1 MQNIIQLLP
10 DSVANQI
17 AAGEVV
23 TGPASVVKEL
33 VENAIDAGATAVSIV
48 LKDAGRTLIQVIDN
62 GCGMS
67 EVDARM
73 AFERHAT
80 SKLRS
85 ADDLFALHTFGF
97 RGEALPS
104 IVAVAEVEVKTR
116 TADEETGTRLVYS
129 ASTVQAQE
137 AVSCPVGTSI
147 AVKNLFFNLPARR
160 KFLGSDPVEFR
171 KIEAELRRV
180 ALCHP
185 DVAVMLMHN
194 NDRKYDLPASSYKQR
209 IVKMFDG
216 AKGVKQLVDLSVETS
231 AVKVSGYVSSP
242 DTTVKTKDRNQQY
255 LFVNGRYFESSRLR
269 SAVLLAY
276 DQLTPDAYP
285 SFFIYLQVPPDA
297 LDINIHP
304 QKIQV
309 KFENEQLIWQVINSA
324 VREAIGK
331 FALSPL
337 INFERDNALQIPS
350 MPRDQPIAS
359 PRLDIDQ
366 SYNPFHTGGYERA
379 APVPH
384 GWQGLYGGVDIS
396 DHPFLRGDASLDAEG
411 ESVIIPSRINHEVD
425 TPSLVPTPDAVQ
437 PDRLFQLAAKYIVAP
452 CATGLLL
459 VDQAR
464 AHRRVLY
471 EELLQSIDGSLPAQ
485 QELFPQVVQLS
496 PADHALLLDL
506 APDLQNMGLELRDF
520 GHHSIVVQA
529 TPALAGG
536 KDPKALVDELLEL
549 LHAEEKSWRDNQR
562 HVLAASLA
570 SGMAIGAGRQL
581 APEEQATLVR
591 RLLACRTPHTC
602 PEGKPTMCVWGTEEV
617 DRRFLK

>member
-33 VENAIDAGATAVSIV
+33 VENAIDAGATTVSIV
-48 LKDAGRTLIQVIDN
+48 LKDAGRTLLQVIDN

-85 ADDLFALHTFGF
+85 ASDLFALHTFGF

-116 TADEETGTRLVYS
+116 TADDETGTRLVYS
-129 ASTVQAQE
+129 ASMVQTQE

-160 KFLGSDPVEFR
+160 KFLGSDITEFR
-171 KIEAELRRV
+171 KIEAELRR
-180 ALCHP
+180 ASLCHP
-185 DVAVMLMHN
+185 NVAVMLMHN
-194 NDRKYDLPASSYKQR
+194 GDRKYDLPASSHRQR
-209 IVKMFDG
+209 IAKMFDG
-216 AKGVKQLVDLSVETS
+216 AKGVKQLVEVSVETS

-242 DTTVKTKDRNQQY
+242 DTTVKTKDRNQQF

-269 SAVLLAY
+269 SAVLMAY

-285 SFFIYLQVPPDA
+285 SFFIYLQVPPDS

-331 FALSPL
+331 FALAPVL
-337 INFERDNALQIPS
+337 NFERDSHLNLSAI
-350 MPRDQPIAS
+350 RHDQPVAS
-359 PRLDIDQ
+359 PRLDIDT
-366 SYNPFHTGGYERA
+366 SYNPFHTDEHHRATA
-379 APVPH
+379 APQD
-384 GWQGLYGGVDIS
+384 WQSLYGGTDFS
-396 DHPFLRGDASLDAEG
+396 NHPFLQGD
-411 ESVIIPSRINHEVD
+411 IIPSRINQEVD
-425 TPSLVPTPDAVQ
+425 TDTPNPVPTPDAVQ
-437 PDRLFQLAAKYIVAP
+437 PDRLFQLANRYLVAP

-459 VDQAR
+459 VDQVR

-485 QELFPQVVQLS
+485 QELFPQVVQLT

-520 GHHSIVVQA
+520 GSHSVVVQA

-536 KDPKALVDELLEL
+536 KDPKALLDELLEL

-570 SGMAIGAGRQL
+570 SGMAVGAGQQL
-581 APEEQATLVR
+581 ASEEQTTLLR
-591 RLLACRTPHTC
+591 RLLACRTPHIC
-602 PEGKPTMCVWGTEEV
+602 PSGKPTMVIVGTEEV
-617 DRRFLK
+617 DRKFLK